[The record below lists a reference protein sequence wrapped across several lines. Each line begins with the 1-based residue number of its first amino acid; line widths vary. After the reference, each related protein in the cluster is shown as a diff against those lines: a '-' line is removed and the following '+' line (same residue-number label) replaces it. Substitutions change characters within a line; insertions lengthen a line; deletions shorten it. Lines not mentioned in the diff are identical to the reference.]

1 MNIHHHLENLPQSAR
16 GAVVAIG
23 NFDGV
28 HRGHQAVIAQ
38 ARAQADALGVSLGVM
53 TFEPH
58 PRAFFAPNTPPFR
71 LTPLAAKARALAALG
86 VDHLYAVAFDRAFA
100 AISAH
105 DFVAKVLGEKLG
117 AVCVVVGDDF
127 QFGRGREGD
136 ILFLQ
141 REAPG
146 FGIRLSRVVPVTAES
161 GPIASRRIRELLTLG
176 ELDAAAD
183 LLGRAW
189 EMEGPVVHGDKLGR
203 TIGYPTANI
212 DLGDMLRPKIGI
224 YAVEVLIEGE
234 DTWRGGVASLGYRP
248 TVGGRDL
255 RFEVHLFDFTGDIYG
270 CTLRVRPIKYQR
282 PEIALDGLD
291 ALKRKIA
298 EDEVEARVA
307 LRAQAKIDSKVDENG
322 TINNKS
328 SARTV
333 RPQGGR

>member
-1 MNIHHHLENLPQSAR
+1 MEIHNDISKLLLSAR

-38 ARAQADALGVSLGVM
+38 ARAQADALGAPLGVM

-58 PRAFFAPNTPPFR
+58 PRAFFAPSTPPFR
-71 LTPLAAKARALAALG
+71 LTPLAAKARELVLLG

-105 DFVAKVLGEKLG
+105 DFVAKVLAENLG
-117 AVCVVVGDDF
+117 AVSVVVGGDF

-146 FGIRLSRVVPVTAES
+146 FGIQLSRVVPVTVES
-161 GPIASRRIRELLTLG
+161 GPIASRRIRELLTAG

-183 LLGRAW
+183 LLGRTW
-189 EMEGPVVHGDKLGR
+189 EIEGPVVHGDKLGR

-234 DTWRGGVASLGYRP
+234 TEWRGGVASLGYRP

-255 RFEVHLFDFTGDIYG
+255 RFEVNLFDFEGDIYG
-270 CTLRVRPIKYQR
+270 RTLRVRPIKYLR
-282 PEIALDGLD
+282 DEVLLDGLE
-291 ALKRKIA
+291 ALKKKIA
-298 EDEVEARVA
+298 EDVIEARAA
-307 LRAQAKIDSKVDENG
+307 LKTRANAKVDG
-322 TINNKS
+322 DGRINNKS
-328 SARTV
+328 SLRTV

>member
-1 MNIHHHLENLPQSAR
+1 MDIHHHLEKLPLSAR

-38 ARAQADALGVSLGVM
+38 ARAQADALGAPLGVM

-58 PRAFFAPNTPPFR
+58 PRAFFAPATPPFR
-71 LTPLAAKARALAALG
+71 LTPLMAKARELALLG

-105 DFVAKVLGEKLG
+105 DFVAKVLAENLG
-117 AVCVVVGDDF
+117 AVSVVVGGDF
-127 QFGRGREGD
+127 KFGRGREGD
-136 ILFLQ
+136 IVFLQ

-146 FGIRLSRVVPVTAES
+146 FGIQLSRVVPVTAES
-161 GPIASRRIRELLTLG
+161 GPIASRRIRELLTQG

-183 LLGRAW
+183 LLGRRW
-189 EMEGPVVHGDKLGR
+189 EIEGPVVHGDKLGR

-234 DTWRGGVASLGYRP
+234 SDWRGGVASLGYRP

-255 RFEVHLFDFTGDIYG
+255 RFEVNLFDFTGDIYG
-270 CTLRVRPIKYQR
+270 RTLRVRPIKYLR
-282 PEIALDGLD
+282 DEIALDGLD
-291 ALKRKIA
+291 ALKKKIA
-298 EDEVEARVA
+298 EDVVEARAA
-307 LRAQAKIDSKVDENG
+307 LTAHAKVDGGER
-322 TINNKS
+322 INNKS
-328 SARTV
+328 SERAAR
-333 RPQGGR
+333 PLGGR

>member
-1 MNIHHHLENLPQSAR
+1 MEIHNDISRLLSSAR

-28 HRGHQAVIAQ
+28 HRGHRAVIAQ
-38 ARAQADALGVSLGVM
+38 ARAQADALGAPLGVM

-58 PRAFFAPNTPPFR
+58 PRAFFAPKTPPFR
-71 LTPLAAKARALAALG
+71 LTLLAAKARALARLG

-105 DFVAKVLGEKLG
+105 DFVAKVLAENLG

-146 FGIRLSRVVPVTAES
+146 FGIRLSRVVPVTSES
-161 GPIASRRIRELLTLG
+161 GLIASRRIRELLTLG

-183 LLGRAW
+183 LLGRPW

-234 DTWRGGVASLGYRP
+234 TEWRGGVASLGCRP

-255 RFEVHLFDFTGDIYG
+255 RFEVHLFDFAGDIYG
-270 CTLRVRPIKYQR
+270 RTLRVRPIKYQR
-282 PEIALDGLD
+282 DEVALDGLE
-291 ALKRKIA
+291 ALKKMIA
-298 EDEVEARVA
+298 EDEIEARAA
-307 LRAQAKIDSKVDENG
+307 LKTLANAEVDGGER
-322 TINNKS
+322 INNKS
-328 SARTV
+328 SSRTE

>member
-1 MNIHHHLENLPQSAR
+1 MEIHSVINGLQSSAR

-38 ARAQADALGVSLGVM
+38 ARAQADALGAPLGVM

-58 PRAFFAPNTPPFR
+58 PRAFFAPDAPPFR
-71 LTPLAAKARALAALG
+71 LTPLAAKARALAPLG
-86 VDHLYAVAFDRAFA
+86 VDHLYAVAFDRTFA

-105 DFVAKVLGEKLG
+105 DFVTKVLAENLG
-117 AVCVVVGDDF
+117 AVSVVVGGDF
-127 QFGRGREGD
+127 KFGRGREGD

-141 REAPG
+141 REAPA
-146 FGIRLSRVVPVTAES
+146 FGIQLSRVVPVTAAS

-176 ELDAAAD
+176 DLDAAAD
-183 LLGRAW
+183 LLGRPW

-234 DTWRGGVASLGYRP
+234 TDWRDGVASLGYRP
-248 TVGGRDL
+248 AVGGRDL
-255 RFEVHLFDFTGDIYG
+255 RFEVNLFDFAGDIYG
-270 CTLRVRPIKYQR
+270 RTLRVRPVKYLR
-282 PEIALDGLD
+282 DEIALDGLN
-291 ALKRKIA
+291 ALKKKIA
-298 EDEVEARVA
+298 EDVVEARA
-307 LRAQAKIDSKVDENG
+307 ILKSHAKVDG
-322 TINNKS
+322 GGRINNKS
-328 SARTV
+328 SERAAPRL
-333 RPQGGR
+333 GGR